1 MAICHYVLHYTKY
14 LLYSQVVRQDNSPA
28 RQCLAVFNKG
38 DNVKIMGKAPSDV
51 LKKFK
56 KTDKDSKSDNKKG
69 DKKNAML
76 SFIAKCKKSDK

>member
-1 MAICHYVLHYTKY
+1 
-14 LLYSQVVRQDNSPA
+14 
-28 RQCLAVFNKG
+28 
-38 DNVKIMGKAPSDV
+38 MGKAPSDV